1 MAFPE
6 LDHIYAITDR
16 AGQPVAEV
24 RIEDG
29 GARTMVRWA
38 GESDWV
44 EDRDALGMVLF
55 PDDVG
60 VVCK

>member
-6 LDHIYAITDR
+6 LDHIYRVEDQ

-29 GARTMVRWA
+29 GARPMIRWA
-38 GESDWV
+38 GHEDWNSTV
-44 EDRDALGMVLF
+44 TPWG
-55 PDDVG
+55 
-60 VVCK
+60 